1 MSGSENFF
9 KETMSCYNFDYHPG
23 YDIKELEEQPLADNP
38 EVKIIKKT
46 IKGIKQKM
54 DNWYLKNNVSKTN

>member
-1 MSGSENFF
+1 
-9 KETMSCYNFDYHPG
+9 MSCYNFDYHPG